1 MPAVVSTVIPEV
13 FIVLYLGNSGQAAAG
28 KKEPATSASVRAAR
42 SQATGGGQGRC
53 GGGAARGGRGTRG
66 GMRSR
71 KWGPFLAAKMMPGG
85 R

>member
-42 SQATGGGQGRC
+42 SQATGGGQGRPTPSH
-53 GGGAARGGRGTRG
+53 GGGWPPARD
-66 GMRSR
+66 
-71 KWGPFLAAKMMPGG
+71 APGA
-85 R
+85 